1 MNENIYRGGSEQ
13 NSLRDSHLPKTKF
26 NVRPLYRFLYKSKA
40 CLRLDY
46 LYHIKRVLR
55 AASGIANGDTL
66 THAAGKVKDE
76 SSDNKTEPENDTVMS
91 LASD

>member
-1 MNENIYRGGSEQ
+1 MLDLCI
-13 NSLRDSHLPKTKF
+13 DFFIKA
-26 NVRPLYRFLYKSKA
+26 KA

-46 LYHIKRVLR
+46 LYRIKRALR

-76 SSDNKTEPENDTVMS
+76 SSDNKTEPEKHTVMS
-91 LASD
+91 FSS

>member
-1 MNENIYRGGSEQ
+1 MLDLCIDFSI
-13 NSLRDSHLPKTKF
+13 KA
-26 NVRPLYRFLYKSKA
+26 KS

-46 LYHIKRVLR
+46 LYHIKRALR

-76 SSDNKTEPENDTVMS
+76 SSDNKTEPEKHTVMS
-91 LASD
+91 LVSD